1 MCLLRKFITSYLR
14 PLGMFLIFIF
24 AALSIIVSIIFKE
37 IDSST
42 ALGTFI
48 DYTLSFE
55 NRFYDYRMRKL
66 INPNYKSKEIVL
78 VKIDDFSLQKL
89 GIWPIPRTD
98 YALLLKKLKHFGT
111 KVVAMDIL
119 FPEKSPHFNNQ
130 NPDEIFIE
138 AIKDFQQEGRRIFLS
153 YVLAVERDEVLKET
167 PLEMLNDAIM
177 TRNHPERDMV
187 PSKIAKFTFP
197 IEEYVSSEVGLGYI
211 SIIEDRDGIFRQIS
225 VVANID
231 SIYYGSLGFNSYE
244 AFTGKKETVKVFED
258 SSGEVEINGKKLEIS
273 KRGETKIRYLGSE
286 DQFPDVSL
294 VDVLNAKE
302 NDPQFHQLFKNKIVF
317 VGSTALGAHDL
328 RPSPIDNKM
337 PGVYAH
343 MNLTQMLLDQYF
355 YKKGDESVNWS
366 IGFLIA
372 GMVMFM
378 IIQRRGNPFLDATM
392 IIFLLI
398 ISYFIDQ
405 NYFLPQGYELKLF
418 YCYFCFLTSYSW
430 NTFIRFYEANKEK
443 QQIKG
448 TFSRYVP
455 TTIVE
460 EMLKDP
466 SKLQIGGTKM
476 DITCLFSDVRDF
488 TSISE
493 GLSPGELSHSLNLY
507 MSQMTDIVF
516 DTKGTLDK
524 YIGDAIVAIWGAP
537 LEIGNH
543 AQFAVSAAVKMMER
557 LPQINEE
564 FQKLGRPLFQVGIGL
579 NSGDCAVGNM
589 GSDRIFSYTALGD
602 NMNLGARLEGLCK
615 YYGTQILIS
624 EETFRRLDQSLFH
637 VRPIDK
643 VVVKGKTLPVL
654 IYEVLH
660 AYHWMSQDQ
669 EILNFY
675 LKGYQLFEEKKF
687 AEAKIIFQQIL
698 IGNENDK
705 PSKRILQLC
714 EKFLTHPDQVDDHF
728 DITVMKEK

>member
-1 MCLLRKFITSYLR
+1 
-14 PLGMFLIFIF
+14 
-24 AALSIIVSIIFKE
+24 
-37 IDSST
+37 
-42 ALGTFI
+42 
-48 DYTLSFE
+48 
-55 NRFYDYRMRKL
+55 
-66 INPNYKSKEIVL
+66 
-78 VKIDDFSLQKL
+78 
-89 GIWPIPRTD
+89 
-98 YALLLKKLKHFGT
+98 
-111 KVVAMDIL
+111 
-119 FPEKSPHFNNQ
+119 
-130 NPDEIFIE
+130 
-138 AIKDFQQEGRRIFLS
+138 
-153 YVLAVERDEVLKET
+153 
-167 PLEMLNDAIM
+167 
-177 TRNHPERDMV
+177 
-187 PSKIAKFTFP
+187 
-197 IEEYVSSEVGLGYI
+197 
-211 SIIEDRDGIFRQIS
+211 
-225 VVANID
+225 
-231 SIYYGSLGFNSYE
+231 
-244 AFTGKKETVKVFED
+244 
-258 SSGEVEINGKKLEIS
+258 
-273 KRGETKIRYLGSE
+273 
-286 DQFPDVSL
+286 
-294 VDVLNAKE
+294 
-302 NDPQFHQLFKNKIVF
+302 
-317 VGSTALGAHDL
+317 
-328 RPSPIDNKM
+328 M

-372 GMVMFM
+372 GMVMFI

-398 ISYFIDQ
+398 MSYFIDQ

-624 EETFRRLDQSLFH
+624 EETFKRLDQGLFH

-660 AYHWMSQDQ
+660 GHHWMSQDQ